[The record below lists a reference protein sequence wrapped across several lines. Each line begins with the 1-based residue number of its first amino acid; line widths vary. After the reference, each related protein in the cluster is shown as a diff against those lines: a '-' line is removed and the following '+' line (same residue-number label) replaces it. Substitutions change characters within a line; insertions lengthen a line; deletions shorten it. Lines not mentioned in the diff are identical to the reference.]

1 MSLQR
6 LLVAAV
12 EFSRRRAIFV
22 VLVGAVLAGL
32 SLVCADRFLGVSTD
46 TALLFDQNLPWRQRQ
61 IAYDKEFPQFNNV
74 LVAVIDARIPEEADA
89 TAAALA
95 AQLAADRTHFERVT
109 RPDASPFFSREGLLF
124 LDTKALQDLLNR
136 TVDAQPFLG
145 QLAADPSAR
154 GLFAALGLL
163 GQGVQH
169 AQADLKPY
177 LPALQGFHSTLAE
190 ALAGHPQPL
199 SWENLLAGPVA
210 EQGGKYHFVLAQP
223 RLNYGQIEAGR
234 AATEVMRAAAA
245 RLEFVRSG
253 QARVRI
259 TGNVALSDEEFATV
273 RQGMVSGTIISALLI
288 TLWLFL
294 AVGSWRLVVPIVL
307 TLLVGGSLT
316 TGFAALAVGT
326 LNLISLAFAILFI
339 GIAVD
344 FAIQFCVRYREVRM
358 IYREGQEALAETAR
372 RVGSQILVAAL
383 ATAAGFYAFVPTNF
397 RGVAELG
404 LIAGTGM
411 IIAFICTVCWLPA
424 ALTLFHPHGE
434 RAEIGFR
441 VGKVGDMRLHRFRM
455 PILLA
460 FGAVGIAGAVLLPR
474 LQFDSDPLHTK
485 NPNTEAM
492 RTLADLMNNP
502 LTNPYTIDIVAP
514 SVQQAASLAER
525 LRPLPLVANVL
536 DVETFVPDDQ
546 QRKLAAI
553 NDAATILG
561 PTLATQSPAPPL
573 TPAALRQSIAGAL
586 KKIDPALAKLPAGH
600 PLAAIA
606 ADLHQL
612 QAAPD
617 ATLMATDGALTRFL
631 PEEFD
636 RLRDALAAEPA
647 TLASLPPDLKAQ
659 WVLPD
664 GRARIQVI
672 PKPAANG
679 SAGLHAFVAQVR
691 SVTPDAGGA
700 AATIVDTSATII
712 AAFRTAAIGALVAI
726 ALILLLVLRQLLDVA
741 LVLAP
746 LLLSAM
752 MTVVFAVT
760 LPLPL
765 NFANII
771 ALPLLLGVGV
781 SFNIYFVM
789 NWRAR
794 RHWFLGSATA
804 RAVLF
809 SAFTT
814 GTAFG
819 SLALS
824 AHPGTA
830 SMGHLLLLSLGC
842 TLVASLVFEPTL
854 LSGIRPYR
862 RTQPVLPPQAPPTQG
877 RAVAERVRERVR

>member
-22 VLVGAVLAGL
+22 VLLGAVLAGL
-32 SLVCADRFLGVSTD
+32 SLVCADRFLGVTTD

-61 IAYDKEFPQFNNV
+61 IAFDREFPQFSNL

-95 AQLAADRTHFERVT
+95 DQLAADHAHFERVT
-109 RPDASPFFSREGLLF
+109 RPGGSPFFSREGLLF
-124 LDTKALQDLLNR
+124 LDTKTLQSLLDR

-154 GLFAALGLL
+154 GLFGALGLL

-169 AQADLKPY
+169 GQADLGPY
-177 LPALQGFHSTLAE
+177 SSALQGFHNTLAA
-190 ALAGHPQPL
+190 ALAGHPRPL
-199 SWENLLAGPVA
+199 SWEDLLAGPVA
-210 EQGGKYHFVLAQP
+210 AQAGQFRFVLATP
-223 RLNYGQIEAGR
+223 RLNYGAIEAGQ
-234 AATEVMRAAAA
+234 AATAALRTAAAN
-245 RLEFVRSG
+245 LEFVKSG
-253 QARVRI
+253 QARIRL

-273 RQGMVSGTIISALLI
+273 RQGMVSGTIISVVLI

-307 TLLVGGSLT
+307 TLLVGGCLT

-358 IYREGQEALAETAR
+358 VYREGQEALAETTR

-383 ATAAGFYAFVPTNF
+383 ATAAGFYAFVPTDF

-411 IIAFICTVCWLPA
+411 IIAFVCTLCWLPA
-424 ALTLFHPHGE
+424 ALTVFRPHGE

-460 FGAVGIAGAVLLPR
+460 FGAVAVAGAVLLPR

-514 SVQQAASLAER
+514 SVQPADSLATR
-525 LRPLPLVANVL
+525 LHDLPLVANVL
-536 DVETFVPDDQ
+536 TVNTFVPDDQ
-546 QRKLAAI
+546 APKLAAI
-553 NDAATILG
+553 SDAATILA
-561 PTLATQSPAPPL
+561 PTLAPQSPAAPV
-573 TPAALRQSIAGAL
+573 TPAALRQSIGAAL
-586 KKIDPALAKLPAGH
+586 KPIDPALAKLPAGH
-600 PLAAIA
+600 PLATIA

-617 ATLMATDGALTRFL
+617 ATLMATNAALTRFL
-631 PEEFD
+631 PAELD
-636 RLRDALAAEPA
+636 RLREALAAEPV
-647 TLASLPPDLKAQ
+647 TLASLPVDLKAD

-664 GRARIQVI
+664 GRARIQVV

-679 SAGLHAFVAQVR
+679 SAGLHAFVSEVR
-691 SVTPDAGGA
+691 SVAPHAGGP

-712 AAFRTAAIGALVAI
+712 DAFRTAAVAALAAI
-726 ALILLLVLRQLLDVA
+726 TVILLLVLRQVLDVA

-746 LLLSAM
+746 LLLSAL
-752 MTVVFAVT
+752 MTVVIAVL

-809 SAFTT
+809 SALTT

-862 RTQPVLPPQAPPTQG
+862 QTQRVLPPKLPAPQG
-877 RAVAERVRERVR
+877 ERVRVTERR

>member
-12 EFSRRRAIFV
+12 EFSRRHALFV
-22 VLVGAVLAGL
+22 VLAGVVLAGL
-32 SLVCADRFLGVSTD
+32 SLFCAARYLGVSTE
-46 TALLFDQNLPWRQRQ
+46 TALLFNQNLPWRQRQ
-61 IAYDKEFPQFNNV
+61 IAFDRDFPQFGNV

-95 AQLAADRTHFERVT
+95 DRLAADHAHFERVT
-109 RPDASPFFSREGLLF
+109 RPGASPFFSREGLLF
-124 LDTKALQDLLNR
+124 LDSKTLQSLLDH

-169 AQADLKPY
+169 GQADLTPY
-177 LPALQGFHSTLAE
+177 LPALRGFHNTLGA

-199 SWENLLAGPVA
+199 SWESLLAGSAA
-210 EQGGKYHFVLAQP
+210 EQAGQYRFVLAQP
-223 RLNYGQIEAGR
+223 RLNYGNIEAGR
-234 AATEVMRAAAA
+234 AASDAMRAAAA
-245 RLEFVRSG
+245 QLEFVKSG
-253 QARVRI
+253 QARVRL

-273 RQGMVSGTIISALLI
+273 RQGMVSGTIISVALI

-307 TLLVGGSLT
+307 TLGVGGTLT

-358 IYREGQEALAETAR
+358 VYREGQEALAETTR

-383 ATAAGFYAFVPTNF
+383 ATAAGFYAFVPTDF

-411 IIAFICTVCWLPA
+411 IIAFVCTLCWLPA
-424 ALTLFHPHGE
+424 ALTVFHPHGE
-434 RAEIGFR
+434 TAEVGFR

-460 FGAVGIAGAVLLPR
+460 FGAVALAGAVLLPR

-485 NPNTEAM
+485 NPDTEAM

-502 LTNPYTIDIVAP
+502 LTNPYTIDIVEP
-514 SVQQAASLAER
+514 SVQQAESAATR
-525 LRPLPLVANVL
+525 LHALPLVANVL
-536 DVETFVPDDQ
+536 TVNTFVPDDQ
-546 QRKLAAI
+546 GPKLAAI
-553 NDAATILG
+553 SDAATILQA
-561 PTLATQSPAPPL
+561 TLAPQPAAAPI
-573 TPAALRQSIAGAL
+573 TPTALRQSVAGAL
-586 KKIDPALAKLPAGH
+586 KQIDPALTKLPADH

-606 ADLHQL
+606 GDLHQL

-617 ATLMATDGALTRFL
+617 ATLMATNAALTRFL
-631 PEEFD
+631 PEELD
-636 RLRDALAAEPA
+636 RLRNALAAEPV
-647 TLASLPPDLKAQ
+647 TLASLPADMTADWL
-659 WVLPD
+659 LPD

-672 PKPAANG
+672 PKPAAN
-679 SAGLHAFVAQVR
+679 SSTGLHAFVAQVR
-691 SVTPDAGGA
+691 SVVPDAGGS

-712 AAFRTAAIGALVAI
+712 HAFRTAAVAALVAI
-726 ALILLLVLRQLLDVA
+726 SVILLLVLRQLLDVA

-746 LLLSAM
+746 LLLSAL
-752 MTVVFAVT
+752 MTVVIAVA

-862 RTQPVLPPQAPPTQG
+862 RTLPAIPPKKTPAPQG
-877 RAVAERVRERVR
+877 ERVRVTDRR

>member
-12 EFSRRRAIFV
+12 EFSRRHALFV
-22 VLVGAVLAGL
+22 VLAGVVLAGI
-32 SLVCADRFLGVSTD
+32 SLFCADRYLGVSTE
-46 TALLFDQNLPWRQRQ
+46 TALLFSRNLPWRQQQ
-61 IAYDKEFPQFNNV
+61 IAFDREFPQFSNV

-95 AQLAADRTHFERVT
+95 GKLTADHAHFEQVA
-109 RPDASPFFSREGLLF
+109 RPGASPFFSREGLLF
-124 LDTKALQDLLNR
+124 LDTKTLQDLLDH

-169 AQADLKPY
+169 GQADLAPY
-177 LPALQGFHSTLAE
+177 LPALRGFHETLAA

-199 SWENLLAGPVA
+199 SWESLLAGSVA
-210 EQGGKYHFVLAQP
+210 EQAGQFRFVLAQP
-223 RLNYGQIEAGR
+223 RLNYGEIEAGR
-234 AATEVMRAAAA
+234 AATDAMRAAAA
-245 RLEFVRSG
+245 ELEFVKSG

-259 TGNVALSDEEFATV
+259 TGNVALADEEFATV
-273 RQGMVSGTIISALLI
+273 KQGMVSGTIISVALI

-307 TLLVGGSLT
+307 TLGVGGALT

-326 LNLISLAFAILFI
+326 LNLISLAFAILFV

-358 IYREGQEALAETAR
+358 VYREGQEALAETTR

-383 ATAAGFYAFVPTNF
+383 ATAAGFYAFVPTDF

-411 IIAFICTVCWLPA
+411 IIAFICTLSWLPA
-424 ALTLFHPHGE
+424 ALTLFHPRGE
-434 RAEIGFR
+434 TAEIGFR
-441 VGKVGDMRLHRFRM
+441 VGKVGDMRLHRFRL
-455 PILLA
+455 PVLLA
-460 FGAVGIAGAVLLPR
+460 FGAVALAGAVLLPR

-485 NPNTEAM
+485 NPNAEAM
-492 RTLADLMNNP
+492 RTLADLTDNP
-502 LTNPYTIDIVAP
+502 LTNPYTIDIVEP
-514 SVQQAASLAER
+514 SVQQAESVATR
-525 LRPLPLVANVL
+525 LRALPLVGNVL
-536 DVETFVPDDQ
+536 TAGTFVPDDQ
-546 QRKLAAI
+546 GPKLAAI
-553 NDAATILG
+553 SDAATILQ
-561 PTLATQSPAPPL
+561 PTLAPQPAAAPV
-573 TPAALRQSIAGAL
+573 TPAALRQPIAGAL
-586 KKIDPALAKLPAGH
+586 KQIDPALPKLPADH

-606 ADLHQL
+606 SDLHQL
-612 QAAPD
+612 QAAPG
-617 ATLMATDGALTRFL
+617 ATLMATNAALTRFL
-631 PEEFD
+631 PDELD
-636 RLRDALAAEPA
+636 RLRDALAAEPV
-647 TLASLPPDLKAQ
+647 TLAALPADMTAD

-672 PKPAANG
+672 PKPAAKG

-691 SVTPDAGGA
+691 AVAPDAGGA

-712 AAFRTAAIGALVAI
+712 HAFRTAAVAALVAI

-746 LLLSAM
+746 LLLSAL
-752 MTVVFAVT
+752 MTVLVAVV

-781 SFNIYFVM
+781 SFN
-789 NWRAR
+789 
-794 RHWFLGSATA
+794 
-804 RAVLF
+804 
-809 SAFTT
+809 
-814 GTAFG
+814 
-819 SLALS
+819 
-824 AHPGTA
+824 
-830 SMGHLLLLSLGC
+830 
-842 TLVASLVFEPTL
+842 
-854 LSGIRPYR
+854 
-862 RTQPVLPPQAPPTQG
+862 
-877 RAVAERVRERVR
+877 

>member
-12 EFSRRRAIFV
+12 EFSRRHSIFV
-22 VLVGAVLAGL
+22 VLLGAVLAGL
-32 SLVCADRFLGVSTD
+32 SLFCADRYLGVTTE
-46 TALLFDQNLPWRQRQ
+46 TALLFNQNLQWRQRQ
-61 IAYDKEFPQFNNV
+61 IAFDREFPQFSNV

-95 AQLAADRTHFERVT
+95 DKLAADHAHFERVS
-109 RPDASPFFSREGLLF
+109 RPGASPFFRREGLLF
-124 LDTKALQDLLNR
+124 LDTKTLQSLLDR

-169 AQADLKPY
+169 GQADLTPY
-177 LPALQGFHSTLAE
+177 LPALRGFHKTLAA

-199 SWENLLAGPVA
+199 SWEDLLAGPVA
-210 EQGGKYHFVLAQP
+210 AQAGQYRFVLAQP
-223 RLNYGQIEAGR
+223 RLNYGAIEAGQ
-234 AATEVMRAAAA
+234 AATDALRTAAEQ
-245 RLEFVRSG
+245 LPFVKSG

-259 TGNVALSDEEFATV
+259 TGNVALSDQEFATV
-273 RQGMVSGTIISALLI
+273 RQGMVSGTIISIALI

-307 TLLVGGSLT
+307 TLLVGGALT
-316 TGFAALAVGT
+316 TGFAAMAVGT
-326 LNLISLAFAILFI
+326 LNLISLAFAILFV

-358 IYREGQEALAETAR
+358 VYREGQEALAETTR
-372 RVGSQILVAAL
+372 RVGNQILVAAL
-383 ATAAGFYAFVPTNF
+383 ATAAGFYAFVPTDF

-411 IIAFICTVCWLPA
+411 IIAFICTLCWLPA
-424 ALTLFHPHGE
+424 ALTLFHPCGE
-434 RAEIGFR
+434 TAEVGFR
-441 VGKVGDMRLHRFRM
+441 VGKIGDMRLHRFRI
-455 PILLA
+455 PVLLA
-460 FGAVGIAGAVLLPR
+460 FGAVAIAGAALLPR

-485 NPNTEAM
+485 NPHTEAM

-502 LTNPYTIDIVAP
+502 LTNPYTVDIVAP
-514 SVQQAASLAER
+514 SVQAAEGVATR
-525 LRPLPLVANVL
+525 LRGLPLVANVL
-536 DVETFVPDDQ
+536 TANSFVPDDQ
-546 QRKLAAI
+546 APKLADI

-561 PTLATQSPAPPL
+561 PTLAAQPQPPPV
-573 TPAALRQSIAGAL
+573 TPAALRQSIAAAS
-586 KKIDPALAKLPAGH
+586 KQIDPALAKLPADH

-606 ADLHQL
+606 SDLHQL

-617 ATLMATDGALTRFL
+617 PMLTTTNAALTRFL
-631 PEEFD
+631 PEELG
-636 RLRDALAAEPA
+636 RLRDALAAEPV
-647 TLASLPPDLKAQ
+647 TLASLPADMKAD

-664 GRARIQVI
+664 GRARVQVI
-672 PKPAANG
+672 PKPTARG
-679 SAGLHAFVAQVR
+679 SAGLHAFVSQVR
-691 SVTPDAGGA
+691 SVAPDAGGA

-712 AAFRTAAIGALVAI
+712 HAFRTAAIAALVAI
-726 ALILLLVLRQLLDVA
+726 ALILLLILRQLLDVA

-746 LLLSAM
+746 LLLSAL
-752 MTVVFAVT
+752 MTVVVAVA

-771 ALPLLLGVGV
+771 ALPLLLGIGV

-809 SAFTT
+809 SAFAT

-862 RTQPVLPPQAPPTQG
+862 RAQLALPAQKAPAPQG
-877 RAVAERVRERVR
+877 ERVRVTERR